1 VNLIKSRHRITS
13 LIFCQDSQ
21 FHESIVQQNSTSAT
35 SLTFPILSQL
45 EWIILGFTAITGGIT
60 ALILSFPKMA
70 IVIIFS
76 VIALALMRFLGLP
89 QKITN
94 KPFFTALDFAVV
106 LLPLIL
112 DSRIQIVLPLLL
124 VIVIRGCQMY
134 KSPGRLAV
142 VILAFLAFL
151 LTIGTSEVPLPLRIS
166 ETVRTV
172 EKFSDIAIMMRLN
185 AVLAF
190 GLALTFTLLLI
201 NALLEERQS
210 RTKLAAVHEQL
221 RQYALQIED
230 QSALQERN
238 RIAREIH
245 DSLGHTLTAQSIQL
259 DSALL
264 LLKTN
269 SEKANDF
276 LQASKQLCAQAL
288 QEVRQSVS
296 ALRSDSLQGKSLD
309 AAIATLVQD
318 FRTTSAISS
327 NYAIYYTTPIPK
339 PIGAALYRILQEAL
353 TNITRHSGATQTM
366 IRVFEK
372 NQRVCLV
379 IKDNGKGFNPDQ
391 NSTGFGLQSMRERTA
406 ALGGRFTLLSQPG
419 EGCLISIQLPLAS
432 VAL

>member
-1 VNLIKSRHRITS
+1 
-13 LIFCQDSQ
+13 
-21 FHESIVQQNSTSAT
+21 
-35 SLTFPILSQL
+35 
-45 EWIILGFTAITGGIT
+45 
-60 ALILSFPKMA
+60 MA
-70 IVIIFS
+70 IVIVLS
-76 VIALALMRFLGLP
+76 VISLAIIRFLRLP

-94 KPFFTALDFAVV
+94 KLFFTALDFTVV
-106 LLPLIL
+106 LLPVIL
-112 DSRIQIVLPLLL
+112 DSRIRIVLPLLL

-134 KSPGRLAV
+134 KSPGRLVV

-151 LTIGTSEVPLPLRIS
+151 LTIETSEVPLPLRIP
-166 ETVRTV
+166 EAVRTV

-185 AVLAF
+185 AILAF

-276 LQASKQLCAQAL
+276 LQASKQLCTQAL

-296 ALRSDSLQGKSLD
+296 ALRSDLLQGKSLD